1 MQKYYAPP
9 EEDEYDDY
17 HDLDVSKAAVIRGKV
32 GLEICKFF
40 TLRLHSDLAFRV
52 VEKCPEKILPY
63 LISRLPY
70 K

>member
-9 EEDEYDDY
+9 EEDESDDY

-40 TLRLHSDLAFRV
+40 TLCLHSDLAFRV
-52 VEKCPEKILPY
+52 VEKCPEKILLH